1 MERVVSVLI
10 RIYAQLLR
18 FYPRSYW
25 REFAGEMLQDFSALA
40 ADASRAGRLA
50 LFLFCL
56 RELVDFPM
64 SLVQAHLK
72 ENGMLMRMRAE
83 PLHTAWRGAL
93 VFGSGFFLSVWL
105 HSLVFWTEANV
116 KILIPD
122 RLQFLFERYVLD
134 WTSTFLTAL
143 GFGVLL
149 ALLFAGRDRF
159 WHYFLVGA
167 LGWFLQLAVLNFLE
181 YFFDFE
187 SLLNRPQQSYIDNL
201 RFFLRGT
208 ILGAIL
214 VFARAEGRGVI
225 GALAA
230 CAIAYPLAT
239 FFTVKWAIGTGWLFP
254 ALAIVWFM
262 LLASIFILAYAFS
275 PKPQRLLTV
284 LTGAVGL
291 IVVYFILATGFFLT
305 GLMPPV
311 PPEGFFYENPLFW
324 PVTVLLSG
332 FNLVL
337 GSSFGWLLG
346 WSLGSQKTEDFQQLA
361 V

>member
-10 RIYAQLLR
+10 RIYAQLLC
-18 FYPRSYW
+18 FYPRSYR

-40 ADASRAGRLA
+40 ADASRARRLD

-56 RELVDFPM
+56 RELVDFPI
-64 SLVQAHLK
+64 SLVQAHMK
-72 ENGMLMRMRAE
+72 ENGMLIRMRAE
-83 PLHTAWRGAL
+83 PLNTAWRGAL
-93 VFGSGFFLSVWL
+93 VFGIASFLGVWL

-159 WHYFLVGA
+159 WHYLLIGA

-187 SLLNRPQQSYIDNL
+187 SLLNRQEQIYISNL
-201 RFFLRGT
+201 RVILKGT
-208 ILGAIL
+208 ILGSIL
-214 VFARAEGRGVI
+214 VFAQAEGRGVI

-230 CAIAYPLAT
+230 CVIAYPLAT
-239 FFTVKWAIGTGWLFP
+239 FFTVKWTIETGWLFP

-262 LLASIFILAYAFS
+262 LLAGMFILANIFA
-275 PKPQRLLTV
+275 PRPLLLLTV
-284 LTGAVGL
+284 LAGAVGY
-291 IVVYFILATGFFLT
+291 IVLSFILAFGFYFT
-305 GLMPPV
+305 RLMPPV
-311 PPEGFFYENPLFW
+311 PPGGFAYENPLFW
-324 PVTVLLSG
+324 PVIALLSG

-346 WSLGSQKTEDFQQLA
+346 WSWGSQKTEVFERVTA
-361 V
+361 